1 MIAIVGSGMMAAT
14 LVPND
19 VGLQLLQNAAAVAG
33 ALIGLIIMFASV
45 SGAHF
50 NPAVTLVDRLMGDIT
65 TREAARYVVAQL
77 GGGFIGV
84 MVANIMFWDEAGSGV
99 ITVSAQDCGGAPH
112 LFSELVATIGL
123 LIVIHGA
130 VRYGKA
136 DVVALAVGV

>member
-1 MIAIVGSGMMAAT
+1 MVIAIVGSGMMAAT

-65 TREAARYVVAQL
+65 TREAARYDVQHRCQARAYRRQAACKGAHV
-77 GGGFIGV
+77 GGWPPQADARREEGGHR
-84 MVANIMFWDEAGSGV
+84 
-99 ITVSAQDCGGAPH
+99 CG
-112 LFSELVATIGL
+112 
-123 LIVIHGA
+123 
-130 VRYGKA
+130 
-136 DVVALAVGV
+136 